1 MFARTARERRRNS
14 AIIDRRRTILER
26 WVEPKLRRAM
36 RKLGAEAALEYGRGG
51 QGRVDAIAIP
61 DYRDEIKDIL
71 ADLYARTAESM
82 AKHIRDSAK
91 SVLERLETKDIDVT
105 LERLLELFQATA
117 LNEAKL
123 IAETMKEEV
132 KIAIEG
138 AVAEGAGEAE
148 IGRSI
153 RQRVDALAPWQ
164 ARRIARTE
172 TLMASSQSQFEIVNE
187 MDDMPALAKEWDSSR
202 DSRTR
207 RDHRGVRPVPKDEM
221 FRVGGKLM
229 KYPGDRRGG
238 PEQVINC
245 RCAVSFAPMDQM
257 DELEAEVEDR
267 LADIEEDETFQ
278 EEQQGVE

>member
-1 MFARTARERRRNS
+1 M
-14 AIIDRRRTILER
+14 
-26 WVEPKLRRAM
+26 
-36 RKLGAEAALEYGRGG
+36 
-51 QGRVDAIAIP
+51 DAIAIP
-61 DYRDEIKDIL
+61 DYRDSIRDIL

-91 SVLERLETKDIDVT
+91 SVLDRLETKDIDVT

-117 LNEAKL
+117 LDEAKL

-138 AVAEGAGEAE
+138 AVAEGAGEAA

-172 TLMASSQSQFEIVNE
+172 TLMASSASQFEIINE
-187 MDDMPALAKEWDSSR
+187 MDDMPPLAKEWDSSR
-202 DSRTR
+202 DARTR
-207 RDHRGVRPVPKDEM
+207 KWHRGVRPVKDGED
-221 FRVGGKLM
+221 FSVGGDRM
-229 KYPGDRRGG
+229 QYPGDRRGG
-238 PEQVINC
+238 PENIINC
-245 RCAVSFAPMDQM
+245 RCVCNWAPLEQM
-257 DELEAEVEDR
+257 AELEAEVDDR
-267 LADIEEDETFQ
+267 LADIEEDEAFQ